1 MTEQWFGASWGAP
14 CCDPHDHVATPVGE
28 LCMHCREPI
37 IEGSQG
43 LIHSVVHAV
52 EEGKVVWSREPTH
65 VDCYLRTI
73 QQHGPEC
80 PHCRGAGAQI
90 DHDRECAY
98 RVSGGNCT
106 CIPMPE
112 GR

>member
-1 MTEQWFGASWGAP
+1 MEQWFGDSWGAP
-14 CCDPHDHVATPVGE
+14 CCDPNDHAPTPVGQA
-28 LCMHCREPI
+28 CMHCREPI
-37 IEGSQG
+37 KLGDQG
-43 LIHSVVHAV
+43 LIHAV
-52 EEGKVVWSREPTH
+52 GHFNEERPLTWTMEPTH

-106 CIPMPE
+106 CRPMP
-112 GR
+112 GGQR